1 MSTEYK
7 EESRRKTEKKTSE
20 LLTSAP
26 AYVKAFYAHMQGG
39 HREALTLYA
48 YIRDVL
54 EFLSYEQDILPERY
68 GTAELSDFPVELMN
82 RLTQK
87 DLEEYRGYLR
97 QVRMITNAS
106 VKRKLSALSIFFQ
119 YLLSEGD
126 IRRNPMADFD
136 YPAENRRRIIYLDAE
151 LSQRL
156 LSGVLANNKYLL
168 VTGDG
173 PDQAVSVIDIPEDIR
188 IRREPLVLRNYAIL
202 RLFYSHSKRR

>member
-68 GTAELSDFPVELMN
+68 GTAELSDFPVELLSPSGAN
-82 RLTQK
+82 DHK
-87 DLEEYRGYLR
+87 CF
-97 QVRMITNAS
+97 
-106 VKRKLSALSIFFQ
+106 RKTEAFRAFRIF
-119 YLLSEGD
+119 
-126 IRRNPMADFD
+126 P
-136 YPAENRRRIIYLDAE
+136 
-151 LSQRL
+151 
-156 LSGVLANNKYLL
+156 
-168 VTGDG
+168 
-173 PDQAVSVIDIPEDIR
+173 VS
-188 IRREPLVLRNYAIL
+188 PL
-202 RLFYSHSKRR
+202 